1 MKYKKGNRDENGGA
15 ENNISLIVS
24 TMSLYS
30 AYAESL
36 LELHTRRLR
45 GWTRGPVAY
54 EGSMC
59 MQETN

>member
-1 MKYKKGNRDENGGA
+1 MKYKKGNRDENGRA

-36 LELHTRRLR
+36 LELRTGRLG
-45 GWTRGPVAY
+45 GWMPGQVAH
-54 EGSMC
+54 EGFMH